1 MTLYKKR
8 SSAKKKK
15 KKKKK
20 KKVRKFKSVWYK
32 LNGSGSF
39 LCVYYTIL
47 QKLGTGTTYPS
58 KNIDKEISAF
68 AVLT

>member
-1 MTLYKKR
+1 M
-8 SSAKKKK
+8 
-15 KKKKK
+15 
-20 KKVRKFKSVWYK
+20 
-32 LNGSGSF
+32 GQDSF

>member
-8 SSAKKKK
+8 SSAKK

-47 QKLGTGTTYPS
+47 QKLGTGTTYPR